1 MALNDTPNKLESVWI
16 QRNPLNQFY
25 EQVNISGSN
34 LIVYHSSSGELMAD
48 RISVFATKYG
58 LGGAAGS
65 QVKVSVTDTTTGYLS
80 GSKLFPGNNISFS
93 IANPGGNEALVIHSS
108 GGGTGLAT
116 GSTYPFTSSQALTAS
131 YVLNSGTS
139 FGLATG
145 STYPITSS
153 QSVSSSWS
161 RITDI
166 GNANVEYAPLLN
178 ANLIGTNGGGTSLF
192 AFNPSTGSFRATLFL
207 GSLTGSSYG
216 TASFANSSSY
226 ALTASYA
233 MNGGGIGGG
242 LATGSTYPITAS
254 QALTASYALNA
265 GTGGGLSTGSTYPFT
280 SSQSISSSWS
290 RITDIGNQNID
301 YAPLL
306 NASLIG
312 TNGGGTSLFAFNPAT
327 GSFRATLFLGTLTG
341 SSYGTSSFAI
351 SASYALNVFGL
362 ATGSTYPFTSS
373 QSITASYWNSSSINS
388 WTNNNFQ
395 FKIATGSTLPITSS
409 QSITASYALNAG
421 TSFGLATGSTYP
433 ITSSQSVSSSWSRI
447 TDIGNANVE
456 YAPLLNASLIGTN
469 GGGTSIFAFNTATGS
484 FRATLFLG
492 SLTGSSYG
500 TASFANSSSYA
511 LTASYALN
519 GGLATGSTY
528 PITASQSATSSYA
541 LTASYALNG
550 FGLATGSTYPITA
563 SCAVNALSASGGL
576 AVGGYHQGLI
586 NTSSVQLG
594 FGIPKNQHSNINVQ
608 IGYGVNANSISS
620 SGEVAIGYEAGKDTA
635 NGNQAVKIGFW
646 AGKTSITSDLA
657 VQIGNEVAGNSTTA
671 SQAVQIGHDAAKN
684 STDASIAIQIGSGAG
699 YDAKSALGAVMIG
712 YHAGYNAAT
721 GSYSTLIGTNA
732 DTYSSSL
739 SITRSI
745 AIGYNAKVSASRT
758 AAIGGTGADSIK
770 VTIGGTSAVNTLDVI
785 GNISCSVITASLF
798 GSASYAI
805 SSLTS
810 SYLSQSV
817 LGGGI
822 YRIESISSASYALLS
837 PPNPTTLYVISSS
850 EVPTFDVTASYA
862 IYALTAS
869 YALNGGL
876 GGGGLATGSTYPITS
891 SQAISSSYALSASY
905 SLSSSFAVTASYISS
920 AFSIVGTA
928 SYSLYTTNS
937 LYALTASYL
946 YTSTGVLYFLS
957 ASAIAT
963 GTSSLALIPT
973 SSFDGC
979 FINYIAKGS
988 PNLRAGNLSSIWSGS
1003 SINHAEAATADLG
1016 NTAGLTFNLILSSS
1030 FAVFQAENRSST
1042 IYQIKA
1048 TITSM

>member
-116 GSTYPFTSSQALTAS
+116 GSTYPITSSQTISSSWSRITDVGNPNIDYAPLFNASLIGTNGGGTSLFAFNPSTGSFRATVFLGPLTGSSYGTSSQAITASYALNGGGVSGLATGSTYPFTSSQALTAS

-166 GNANVEYAPLLN
+166 GNP
-178 ANLIGTNGGGTSLF
+178 
-192 AFNPSTGSFRATLFL
+192 
-207 GSLTGSSYG
+207 
-216 TASFANSSSY
+216 
-226 ALTASYA
+226 
-233 MNGGGIGGG
+233 
-242 LATGSTYPITAS
+242 
-254 QALTASYALNA
+254 
-265 GTGGGLSTGSTYPFT
+265 
-280 SSQSISSSWS
+280 
-290 RITDIGNQNID
+290 NID
-301 YAPLL
+301 
-306 NASLIG
+306 
-312 TNGGGTSLFAFNPAT
+312 
-327 GSFRATLFLGTLTG
+327 
-341 SSYGTSSFAI
+341 
-351 SASYALNVFGL
+351 
-362 ATGSTYPFTSS
+362 
-373 QSITASYWNSSSINS
+373 
-388 WTNNNFQ
+388 
-395 FKIATGSTLPITSS
+395 
-409 QSITASYALNAG
+409 
-421 TSFGLATGSTYP
+421 
-433 ITSSQSVSSSWSRI
+433 
-447 TDIGNANVE
+447 

-469 GGGTSIFAFNTATGS
+469 GGGTSIFAFNPATGS

-492 SLTGSSYG
+492 ALTGSSYG

-528 PITASQSATSSYA
+528 PITASQSITSSYA
-541 LTASYALNG
+541 FTASYALNG

-594 FGIPKNQHSNINVQ
+594 FGIPKNQHSNINIQ

-684 STDASIAIQIGSGAG
+684 STDAAIAVQIGSGAG

-721 GSYSTLIGTNA
+721 GSYSTLIGANA

-876 GGGGLATGSTYPITS
+876 GGGGLETGSTYPITSSQSISSSWSRITDIGNSNIDYAPLLNASLIGTNGGGTSIFAFNPATGSFRATLFLGALTGSSYGTASFANSSSYALTASYAMNGGGIGGGLATGSTYPITS
-891 SQAISSSYALSASY
+891 SQSISSSYALSASY

-1030 FAVFQAENRSST
+1030 FAVFQAENKSAT